1 MSFIQNWMRDDIL
14 ALNSYKVQGSD
25 NKLKLDAMESPFSLS
40 ENTQN
45 ELADKLKSAE
55 INRYPAN
62 HLNLKNTI
70 KDLMDIP
77 QELEIML
84 GNGSD
89 ELIQLLMLGC
99 ENSDKILG
107 FSPSFVMYEM
117 IAKWCKL
124 DFLSIDL
131 DNNLDNNF
139 DIDLDIAL
147 QKIEQENPKI
157 IFIAYPNNPTGN
169 NFDRKSIAK
178 IIKNSQGL
186 VVVDEAYYAYSDD
199 SFIDDIQKYDNLI
212 VLRTISKIGFAGLR
226 LGVMIGKSEVISE
239 FDKLRMPYNINTLTM
254 IASEFLLS
262 KKDEIIKNSKIIK
275 EQRKIIF
282 DKLNNFP
289 QITAFKSDANFI
301 LFKTENSNELFDF
314 LLKNNLLIKNMGDE
328 LLRVTISTADENQQF
343 VDLVNK
349 FYRQVF

>member
-77 QELEIML
+77 QELEVML

-107 FSPSFVMYEM
+107 FNPSFVMYEM

-131 DNNLDNNF
+131 DNDFDNNF
-139 DIDLDIAL
+139 DIDLRYCFTKNRA
-147 QKIEQENPKI
+147 
-157 IFIAYPNNPTGN
+157 
-169 NFDRKSIAK
+169 RKS
-178 IIKNSQGL
+178 KN
-186 VVVDEAYYAYSDD
+186 YFY
-199 SFIDDIQKYDNLI
+199 
-212 VLRTISKIGFAGLR
+212 R
-226 LGVMIGKSEVISE
+226 
-239 FDKLRMPYNINTLTM
+239 
-254 IASEFLLS
+254 LS
-262 KKDEIIKNSKIIK
+262 K
-275 EQRKIIF
+275 
-282 DKLNNFP
+282 
-289 QITAFKSDANFI
+289 
-301 LFKTENSNELFDF
+301 
-314 LLKNNLLIKNMGDE
+314 
-328 LLRVTISTADENQQF
+328 
-343 VDLVNK
+343 
-349 FYRQVF
+349 